1 MDTLHIA
8 YKILYS
14 LEHEDRADYMGLV
27 VSPEKLKVSET
38 EWLKVI
44 RILSNDGY
52 ISGVQIQKNVLGE
65 TEVDI
70 QDISITMKGG
80 EYLREN
86 NIMKQIAKVATN
98 IISII

>member
-70 QDISITMKGG
+70 QDISITMKGV

-86 NIMKQIAKVATN
+86 NTMKQIAKVATN